1 MPRRKTTTKAET
13 RRRAPAEVEILPA
26 EDPPPLP
33 GRKTLVEAEHTIKY
47 SAPVP
52 VTVDQTG
59 EDMLIDGVEYEEQE
73 RARRRK
79 KTSKDERDELK
90 REMDKLGV
98 ASVSRLKLSI
108 DKYRHS
114 ESDDSGTMAEK
125 DYCTKYPV
133 TKDHILNEDY
143 LDVAR
148 KYGPGRFWFTLRMD
162 NQIVRQWERKI
173 NNALTAPIIQSVN
186 PADPNAPQVITYPMP
201 DANGHQPVGQMTWQ
215 EMIKMQD
222 SLFERKLKELKLF
235 RESIGVDIG
244 QQSAQAAVT
253 DPKIAAL
260 QLIADNPDV
269 MERIG
274 KGIASTVLGAKHGD
288 GDPWAEVAMEAVKSG
303 QAANMLRSAIDA
315 IFNGINGLFPK
326 PQNGPLAGVQPMAQ
340 APAPQPAPAEAAP
353 VSQESAAQ
361 HMTLA
366 PSDALIIQLIG
377 ALERNAPLKE
387 AQTIINV
394 AVYRHPELDESI
406 EQLLNMSVDEI
417 MVMLTAYH
425 SKVAEIPHAKQ
436 WLETLIGSLAAPSDG
451 QEAPQ

>member
-186 PADPNAPQVITYPMP
+186 PADPNAP
-201 DANGHQPVGQMTWQ
+201 
-215 EMIKMQD
+215 
-222 SLFERKLKELKLF
+222 
-235 RESIGVDIG
+235 
-244 QQSAQAAVT
+244 
-253 DPKIAAL
+253 
-260 QLIADNPDV
+260 
-269 MERIG
+269 
-274 KGIASTVLGAKHGD
+274 
-288 GDPWAEVAMEAVKSG
+288 
-303 QAANMLRSAIDA
+303 
-315 IFNGINGLFPK
+315 
-326 PQNGPLAGVQPMAQ
+326 
-340 APAPQPAPAEAAP
+340 
-353 VSQESAAQ
+353 
-361 HMTLA
+361 
-366 PSDALIIQLIG
+366 
-377 ALERNAPLKE
+377 
-387 AQTIINV
+387 
-394 AVYRHPELDESI
+394 
-406 EQLLNMSVDEI
+406 
-417 MVMLTAYH
+417 
-425 SKVAEIPHAKQ
+425 
-436 WLETLIGSLAAPSDG
+436 
-451 QEAPQ
+451 